1 MPTRQA
7 ARRLVKKTGPT
18 RRAGA
23 ARPARPES
31 IDEYLAAV
39 PVDKRRALA
48 KLRTQIR
55 AAAPEA
61 TEGIS
66 YGVPTFK
73 LEGRLLVSFGAAA
86 AHCSLYGVSGTDATG
101 AQLAE
106 LESYDT
112 SGKGT
117 VRFAADKPLP
127 QALVTK
133 LVKARIARLK
143 KASGTTSGVS
153 DVAAPRWRR

>member
-1 MPTRQA
+1 M
-7 ARRLVKKTGPT
+7 
-18 RRAGA
+18 
-23 ARPARPES
+23 
-31 IDEYLAAV
+31 
-39 PVDKRRALA
+39 
-48 KLRTQIR
+48 
-55 AAAPEA
+55 
-61 TEGIS
+61 
-66 YGVPTFK
+66 
-73 LEGRLLVSFGAAA
+73 SFGAAV
-86 AHCSLYGVSGTDATG
+86 AHCSLYGVNGTDATG
-101 AQLAE
+101 AQLTE

>member
-55 AAAPEA
+55 AAAPAA

-66 YGVPTFK
+66 YGLPTFR
-73 LEGRLLVSFGAAA
+73 LDGRYLLSIGAAA
-86 AHCSLYGVSGTDATG
+86 AHCSIYGVSDKDATG
-101 AQLAE
+101 ARLPE
-106 LESYDT
+106 LEDFES
-112 SGKGT
+112 SGRGT
-117 VRFAADKPLP
+117 IRFRPEKPLP
-127 QALVTK
+127 VALVNK
-133 LVKARIARLK
+133 LVKARVARTK
-143 KASGTTSGVS
+143 
-153 DVAAPRWRR
+153 PRAG